1 MCRLYLC
8 IVIYVFMYCN
18 LCKCQ
23 ITGIQCS
30 DPEIPRKLV
39 SGFLSSGPR
48 DLRARRRRWWQ
59 RGPVI
64 TFQN

>member
-1 MCRLYLC
+1 
-8 IVIYVFMYCN
+8 MYCN

-39 SGFLSSGPR
+39 SGFLSSGSPR
-48 DLRARRRRWWQ
+48 FARAAAAAVVAEGSGNHVYTLYQ
-59 RGPVI
+59 
-64 TFQN
+64 

>member
-1 MCRLYLC
+1 
-8 IVIYVFMYCN
+8 MYCN

-39 SGFLSSGPR
+39 SGFLSSGSPR
-48 DLRARRRRWWQ
+48 FARAAAAAAVVAEGSGNHVYTLYQ
-59 RGPVI
+59 
-64 TFQN
+64 

>member
-1 MCRLYLC
+1 
-8 IVIYVFMYCN
+8 MYCN

-39 SGFLSSGPR
+39 SGFLSSGSPR
-48 DLRARRRRWWQ
+48 FARAAAVVAEGSGNHVYTLYQ
-59 RGPVI
+59 
-64 TFQN
+64 